1 MDDEHE
7 FIINKSDVLLKYN
20 GEDAVVDI
28 PEFVKVI
35 GPMAFNEN
43 ANVEVVHIPAGVTEI
58 GFGAFN
64 KCSKLKDVKLPEDL
78 KKIGDAAFAEC
89 TSLKSIRI
97 PEGVTEIGKFAF
109 ANCCPK
115 SLFLPAS
122 LKTVGEKAF
131 ICPENSIES
140 LYIANIAAWC
150 NIDFADERANP
161 MYSACKLYV
170 KGRYTQNIVIP
181 DTVCRL
187 KDYVFNRRS
196 GAFSALAVPESV
208 TEFSEHIFL
217 GPIYFR
223 GKALEEIPEEYSDLK
238 IFALAGFAAM
248 YEKDDPDRRI
258 LKSYYRFL
266 KSEMYAFGLDFIF
279 RHSAI
284 LYFGIKYSAFKL
296 EDVEALMDVI
306 PEKQS
311 VVDHGL
317 LIKYSNYLKGD
328 ADLDIDL
335 DFDIDSDD
343 IDYVAPREVAK
354 EWRFRDTDMNS
365 TGIIRYTGTYP
376 DVKCPA
382 RIRNNPVTSLQSG
395 VFDGCEKIESIELPD
410 TVNYIGA
417 FAFNNCSN
425 LRKVNIPKSLTC
437 IKEGTFSQCS
447 SLETITIPE
456 SVTEIQTWAF
466 RFCDK
471 LRSVEIPDS
480 VKTLEGWLFY
490 GCIHL
495 KEARLPA
502 GMQSIGAGLFCEC
515 FDLESVNIPDGVKK
529 IEERAFKD
537 CRSLKTLAL
546 PDGLTV
552 IDKRAFEGCS
562 ELCNL
567 TIPDSVK
574 YIVTDAFKGCDKL
587 SEETKRK
594 IQKLSKPENK

>member
-1 MDDEHE
+1 MDEEQE
-7 FIINKSDVLLKYN
+7 FIINTSNVLLKYN
-20 GEDAVVDI
+20 GNDSVVDI

-35 GPMAFNEN
+35 GPGAFNEN
-43 ANVEVVHIPAGVTEI
+43 TTVETVRIPADVTEI
-58 GFGAFN
+58 GGAAFN
-64 KCSKLKDVKLPEDL
+64 KCSKLKDVKLPEEL

-97 PEGVTEIGKFAF
+97 PEGVTEIGRFAF
-109 ANCCPK
+109 FNCSFK

-122 LKTVGEKAF
+122 LRTVGEKAF
-131 ICPENSIES
+131 MCPERGIEA
-140 LYIANIAAWC
+140 LYIADIAAWC

-170 KGRYTQNIVIP
+170 KGRYTQKVVIP
-181 DTVCRL
+181 DTVYRL
-187 KDYVFNRRS
+187 KDYVFSRRS
-196 GAFSALAVPESV
+196 GAFSTLAVPESV

-217 GPIYFR
+217 GPVYFR
-223 GKALEEIPEEYSDLK
+223 GKTLDDIPEVYSGMK
-238 IFALAGFAAM
+238 MFALAGFAAM
-248 YEKDDPDRRI
+248 YEQDNPDTKI
-258 LKSYYRFL
+258 LKSYYNYL
-266 KSEMYAFGLDFIF
+266 KTEMYAFGLDFIF
-279 RHSAI
+279 RHSEI
-284 LYFGIKYSAFKL
+284 LYFGAEYSAFEL
-296 EDVEALMDVI
+296 EDADALMDAI

-311 VVDHGL
+311 PRDRTL
-317 LIKYSNYLKGD
+317 LIVYSNSFND
-328 ADLDIDL
+328 DDDLELELNFDSL
-335 DFDIDSDD
+335 DVNYI
-343 IDYVAPREVAK
+343 APRAVAK

-365 TGIIRYTGTYP
+365 TGLIRYTGDSP
-376 DVKCPA
+376 VVRCPA

-574 YIVTDAFKGCDKL
+574 YIVTGAFKGCDKL
-587 SEETKRK
+587 SDETKRK
-594 IQKLSKPENK
+594 IQKLSKPENQ